1 MLRITQI
8 EIGPARAMPNPSNAT
23 VTVPFWERLRP
34 MLAYPLQSEA
44 LLTITLLAVL
54 RLLGYL
60 PGVGFILNIVIAAA
74 TLKYAAEVL
83 SSTANGQMEAP
94 NGYGTPD
101 SVGWVVLKV
110 QILMF
115 LLGIVLIIGFAAAG
129 MPALAWVAAIAVA
142 LGVPAALMSAAIDQD
157 TFGALNP
164 SMWMAT
170 VTRIGWPYIGAAL
183 LCLLVMIS
191 EANAKQLMLPFLPGP
206 LALIGHYFIANY
218 ATVVTFHL
226 LGYLV
231 YQYRDALGYE
241 IKGNTPTALARPK
254 SRDQLVLDESE
265 ASAANG
271 DTESAANVLRDYIN
285 ERGATD
291 EVHFRYRKLLT
302 LHGDT
307 AALNAHA
314 KQYLNVLIAQEK
326 WRQAL
331 DFWSEC
337 RSADPTLWPSDPDQ
351 VRELLDKARELGKP
365 ELSLKFA
372 NGFSRVYP
380 KHASV
385 GAIHLRVAQ
394 ALNERLGKP
403 AEARK
408 LLEATRDAYP
418 KSKALAE
425 IESYL
430 LRL

>member
-1 MLRITQI
+1 M
-8 EIGPARAMPNPSNAT
+8 PAPSNSA
-23 VTVPFWERLRP
+23 VEVPFWERLRP
-34 MLAYPLQSEA
+34 MLAYPLHSEA

-60 PGVGFILNIVIAAA
+60 PGVGFIMNFIVMAA

-94 NGYGTPD
+94 SGYNTPD

-110 QILMF
+110 QIL
-115 LLGIVLIIGFAAAG
+115 LWVLGLVLIIGFMAAG
-129 MPALAWVAAIAVA
+129 MPAMAWVAGIAVA
-142 LGVPAALMSAAIDQD
+142 LGAPAALMSAAIDQD
-157 TFGALNP
+157 TLGAINP

-170 VTRIGWPYIGAAL
+170 LTRIGWPYVGASL
-183 LCLLVMIS
+183 LCLVLMIS
-191 EANAKQLMLPFLPGP
+191 EANAREMLVPFLPGP
-206 LALIGHYFIANY
+206 LAVIGHYFIANY

-231 YQYRDALGYE
+231 FQYRDVLGYE
-241 IKGNTPTALARPK
+241 IKSNAPTALARPK
-254 SRDQLVLDESE
+254 DRDQSVLDESE
-265 ASAANG
+265 SFAADG
-271 DTESAANVLRDYIN
+271 DTESAARVLHEFIN

-291 EVHFRYRKLLT
+291 AVHLRYRKLLT
-302 LHGDT
+302 LHGDSE
-307 AALNAHA
+307 ALNKHA
-314 KQYLNVLIAQEK
+314 QQYLNVLIAQEK

-337 RSADPTLWPSDPDQ
+337 RGADPMLWPSDPDQ
-351 VRELLDKARELGKP
+351 VRELVDKAKELGQA
-365 ELSLKFA
+365 ELALKFA

-380 KHASV
+380 RHASV
-385 GAIHLRVAQ
+385 GAVHLRVAQ

-418 KSKALAE
+418 KSRALPE
-425 IESYL
+425 IEAYL
-430 LRL
+430 QYLPRTP